1 MKNNIL
7 IASLIIF
14 INFIYGQDY
23 DGDSLISLPS
33 LTNSEMLSIDT
44 NTVNQ
49 GALVYNSDFKKV
61 FQYNGSEWKQ
71 LLERP
76 PSIEVKTTDYTVT
89 QYDNNNVINFDSVT
103 DVSLTLPDSLPI
115 GFSISVYQIGS
126 GQVTIVGSGSVQI
139 KNRLSRFK
147 TAGEGAGVGIVQT
160 DTSVFHITGDLTK

>member
-61 FQYNGSEWKQ
+61 FQY
-71 LLERP
+71 LRLER
-76 PSIEVKTTDYTVT
+76 
-89 QYDNNNVINFDSVT
+89 
-103 DVSLTLPDSLPI
+103 LR
-115 GFSISVYQIGS
+115 IGS
-126 GQVTIVGSGSVQI
+126 VPSRIITISM
-139 KNRLSRFK
+139 K
-147 TAGEGAGVGIVQT
+147 
-160 DTSVFHITGDLTK
+160 